1 MPRVLLVNDTEK
13 PIAELCQALTAHG
26 YEVLP
31 LVATSRELTEA
42 IKREKP
48 DIVIVD
54 TESPSRDT
62 LEQLA
67 LMHASAPR
75 PVVMFSHDADQ
86 QLIRAAVGAGVT
98 TYVVDGL
105 APERL
110 APILEVALARFAEE
124 SRLRQRLAEVEQ
136 ELANRKLIDR
146 AKGLLMEKRDMSEAQ
161 AYEAMRSQ
169 AMKQS
174 VKIVEVARRIIAMSD
189 LLGD

>member
-1 MPRVLLVNDTEK
+1 MHRVLLVNDTDK
-13 PIAELCQALTAHG
+13 PITELCQALTAHG
-26 YEVLP
+26 YVVLP
-31 LVATSRELTEA
+31 VVATSRALSEA
-42 IKREKP
+42 IKQQKP

-67 LMHASAPR
+67 LMHTSAPR

-110 APILEVALARFAEE
+110 APILAVALARFAEE
-124 SRLRQRLAEVEQ
+124 SKLRQRLASVEK
-136 ELANRKLIDR
+136 ELADRKLIDR
-146 AKGLLMEKRDMSEAQ
+146 AKGLLMDKRQMSEAQ
-161 AYEAMRSQ
+161 AYETLRNQ
-169 AMKQS
+169 AMKQGA
-174 VKIVEVARRIIAMSD
+174 KIADIARQIIAMAD
-189 LLGD
+189 LLN

>member
-1 MPRVLLVNDTEK
+1 MQRVLLVNDTDK
-13 PIAELCQALTAHG
+13 PIAELCQALAAHG

-31 LVATSRELTEA
+31 VVATSRVLSEA
-42 IKREKP
+42 VKQQKP

-67 LMHASAPR
+67 LMHTSAPR

-110 APILEVALARFAEE
+110 APILAVALARFAEE
-124 SRLRQRLAEVEQ
+124 SKLRQRLASVEK
-136 ELANRKLIDR
+136 ELADRKLIDR
-146 AKGLLMEKRDMSEAQ
+146 AKGILMDKRKMSEAQ
-161 AYEAMRSQ
+161 AYETLRSQ
-169 AMKQS
+169 AMNQS
-174 VKIVEVARRIIAMSD
+174 AKIADIARQIIAMAD
-189 LLGD
+189 LLS

>member
-1 MPRVLLVNDTEK
+1 MPRVLLVNDTDK
-13 PIAELCQALTAHG
+13 PIAELCQALMAHG

-31 LVATSRELTEA
+31 LVATSRELTET

-146 AKGLLMEKRDMSEAQ
+146 AKGLLMDKRGMSEAQ

-189 LLGD
+189 LLGN